1 MIIIIGWAC
10 IVIGLLA
17 YLLAFTKGPGPTMG
31 DEPEVAG
38 FYTIATILMILG
50 FVLVAVI

>member
-1 MIIIIGWAC
+1 MIIAGWIF
-10 IVIGLLA
+10 IVVGLLF

-38 FYTIATILMILG
+38 FYTVATILMIAG
-50 FVLVAVI
+50 FVMVAVI